1 GLSQAR
7 EPRRGSL
14 VDGDRAPSL
23 LAHPGR
29 RSLARAR
36 TGGRLARRDHRR
48 RRRHLGPARHREVHR
63 HGGRHPRR
71 GDRSRGHRRRRQRR
85 RRRPDARAGAAR
97 VRAAAGARSDGR
109 PARGILDARPGRHR
123 RRRRAPRA
131 DDAFRMIVLSG
142 ADLVLPDRVLG
153 GGTLVLDGDRIVDV
167 RPGADAAGD
176 ASSPHLHFPFA
187 EHYIVPGF
195 IDVHVH
201 GVEGLDTLDLPPD
214 GVSHDGA
221 VSSIAGMA
229 ERLPRYGV
237 TAFCPTTIACDP
249 VALRRMLSNVRA
261 ARTQRPPAGAR
272 VLPAHL
278 ESNFIN
284 PDYKGAQPLECLR
297 GVRPGSDPCLTPAT
311 PGAWTGA
318 EILAEIA
325 AARPDVGIIT
335 IAPELDGAIDLI
347 RELVAHEHHV
357 SLGHSGATYEQ
368 AMEGVRAGARQATHL
383 FNRMTPIGHRAPGLA
398 GAMLESS
405 DVIAELICDGIH
417 VHAGM
422 MRVALAAKGA
432 EGIMA
437 ITDATAGA
445 G

>member
-1 GLSQAR
+1 
-7 EPRRGSL
+7 
-14 VDGDRAPSL
+14 
-23 LAHPGR
+23 
-29 RSLARAR
+29 
-36 TGGRLARRDHRR
+36 
-48 RRRHLGPARHREVHR
+48 
-63 HGGRHPRR
+63 
-71 GDRSRGHRRRRQRR
+71 
-85 RRRPDARAGAAR
+85 
-97 VRAAAGARSDGR
+97 
-109 PARGILDARPGRHR
+109 
-123 RRRRAPRA
+123 
-131 DDAFRMIVLSG
+131 MIVLSG

-176 ASSPHLHFPFA
+176 ASSQHLHFPFA

-201 GVEGLDTLDLPPD
+201 GVEGLDTLDD
-214 GVSHDGA
+214 SGA
-221 VSSIAGMA
+221 ASSIAGMA

-284 PDYKGAQPLECLR
+284 PDYKGAQPLDCLR
-297 GVRPGSDPCLTPAT
+297 GVRPGSNPCLTPVA

-398 GAMLESS
+398 GAVLESG
-405 DVIAELICDGIH
+405 DVIAELICDGVH
-417 VHAGM
+417 VHPGM
-422 MRVALAAKGA
+422 MRVALAAKRA

-445 G
+445 GLPRGSRSTIGGRPITVRDGAYLDDGTLAGSVLTMDRAFARLTSEVGISLSEAATVCATTPARALGLQGFGVIAPGAVADLVVLDRDLRVIQTWVAGTLAYEAPSKTTV

>member
-1 GLSQAR
+1 
-7 EPRRGSL
+7 
-14 VDGDRAPSL
+14 
-23 LAHPGR
+23 
-29 RSLARAR
+29 
-36 TGGRLARRDHRR
+36 
-48 RRRHLGPARHREVHR
+48 
-63 HGGRHPRR
+63 
-71 GDRSRGHRRRRQRR
+71 
-85 RRRPDARAGAAR
+85 
-97 VRAAAGARSDGR
+97 
-109 PARGILDARPGRHR
+109 
-123 RRRRAPRA
+123 
-131 DDAFRMIVLSG
+131 MIVLSG

-167 RPGADAAGD
+167 RPGADVGGD
-176 ASSPHLHFPFA
+176 ASSQHLHFPFA

-214 GVSHDGA
+214 HLRQGYGGQEGGSHGA
-221 VSSIAGMA
+221 ASSIAGMA

-284 PDYKGAQPLECLR
+284 PDYKGAQPLDCLR
-297 GVRPGSDPCLTPAT
+297 GVRPGSDPCLTPVA

-398 GAMLESS
+398 GAVLESG
-405 DVIAELICDGIH
+405 DVIAELICDGVH
-417 VHAGM
+417 VHPGM
-422 MRVALAAKGA
+422 MRVALAAKRA

-445 G
+445 GLPRGSRSTIGGRPITVRDGAYLDDGTLAGSVLTMDRAFARLTSEVGISLSEAATVCATTPARALGLQGFGVIAPGAVADLVVLDRDLRVIQTWVAGTLAYEAPSKTTV